1 MQRERP
7 LLIFDGDCGFCRLW
21 IERWRAITGDRVEY
35 RASQDLGPEFADVP
49 AAEFAGSVQFF
60 DGDGRRYDRAAAVFR
75 SLATTSRVAKLAVRA
90 YERVPGFGAVA
101 DCAYGVVARNRML
114 FSRLTRLLWGRDV
127 TSPTYAIATTLF
139 LRLLGL
145 IYVIAFVSFGV
156 QARGL
161 IGAHGILP
169 VRDVLPQVA
178 AVLGADAWWQWPTLL
193 WLNAS
198 DAMIFG
204 LTWAGVACAV
214 LVMLGMAQPLALAGA
229 WAAYLSLTIAGQD
242 FYSFQWD
249 ILLLEAGLLAVFV
262 APWAGRPNLAWRR
275 PARLGH
281 FALVW
286 LLFRLMFS
294 SGVVKLSSGDP
305 TWRNLTALDF
315 HYWTQPLPNAV
326 AWFAAQAPEW
336 FQKFSC
342 AGVLGLEL
350 VLPFLIFLPRRPR
363 LLAAGGLLA
372 LQVLIELTGNYGFF
386 NVLAA
391 ALVLLLVDDAVW
403 PRPLREAAR
412 ANAPVR
418 WSRRALP
425 ALVAAYVALSL
436 VPLAGAFR
444 AMPRVMEP
452 LAWIYGHVASFRSIN
467 GYGLFAAMTT
477 ERSEIRLQGSM
488 DGVTWKDYAFRFKPG
503 PLNRPLPFAGP
514 YMPRLDWQMWFAAM
528 QDADATSWMGPF
540 VLRLL
545 EARPEVLAL
554 MERDPFEGKP
564 PRYVRGELDAYRF
577 TTFAERRTTRNWWR
591 FEPRGIYF
599 PAISRETMQR

>member
-1 MQRERP
+1 MTRERP
-7 LLIFDGDCGFCRLW
+7 LMVFDGDCGFCRLW
-21 IERWRAITGDRVEY
+21 IERWRAVTGDRVEY
-35 RASQDLGPEFADVP
+35 RASQELGPELADVP
-49 AAEFAGSVQFF
+49 AEAFAGSVQFF
-60 DGDGRRYDRAAAVFR
+60 DKDGRRHDRAAAVFR
-75 SLATTSRVAKLAVRA
+75 SLATVSRVAKLAVWA
-90 YERVPGFGAVA
+90 YERVPGFAAVTNG
-101 DCAYGVVARNRML
+101 AYGVVARNRML
-114 FSRLTRLLWGRDV
+114 FSRLTRLLWGYDV
-127 TSPTYAIATTLF
+127 TPPTYGIATTLF

-145 IYVIAFVSFGV
+145 IYAIAFVSFGV

-169 VRDVLPQVA
+169 IRDVLPQVA
-178 AVLGADAWWQWPTLL
+178 AALGADAWWQWPTLL

-198 DAMIFG
+198 DVMIFG

-229 WAAYLSLTIAGQD
+229 WAAYLSLTVAGQD

-262 APWAGRPNLAWRR
+262 APWAGRPSLAWRR
-275 PARLGH
+275 PSRLGH

-294 SGVVKLSSGDP
+294 SGIVKLSSGDP
-305 TWRNLTALDF
+305 TWRNFTALDF
-315 HYWTQPLPNAV
+315 HYWTQPLPNV
-326 AWFAAQAPEW
+326 LSWFAAQVPEW
-336 FQKFSC
+336 FQKLSC
-342 AGVLGLEL
+342 ALVLGIEV
-350 VLPFLIFLPRRPR
+350 VLPFFIFLPRRPR
-363 LLAAGGLLA
+363 LFAAGGVLA
-372 LQVLIELTGNYGFF
+372 LQILIELTGNYGFF

-403 PRPLREAAR
+403 PRPLRDTAR
-412 ANAPVR
+412 ANPPVR
-418 WSRRALP
+418 WPRGVLP
-425 ALVAAYVALSL
+425 VLVVAYVALSL

-452 LAWIYGHVASFRSIN
+452 LTWIYGHVAPFRSIN
-467 GYGLFAAMTT
+467 GYGLFAVMTT
-477 ERSEIRLQGSM
+477 ERLEIRLQGSM

-503 PLNRPLPFAGP
+503 ALNRPPPFAGP

-528 QDADATSWMGPF
+528 QDAGSTPWMGPF

-577 TTFAERRTTRNWWR
+577 TTFAERRTTGNWWR
-591 FEPRGIYF
+591 YDPRGIYF
-599 PAISRETMQR
+599 PAVSRETMQR